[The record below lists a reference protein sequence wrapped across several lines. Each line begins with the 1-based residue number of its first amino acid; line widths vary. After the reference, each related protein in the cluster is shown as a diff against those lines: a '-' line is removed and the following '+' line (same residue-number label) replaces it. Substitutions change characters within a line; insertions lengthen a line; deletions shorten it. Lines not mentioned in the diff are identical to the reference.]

1 MLPEGWRLPT
11 LPLLNGEAG
20 QLRGEQIRWP
30 VRAVPDRHTGP
41 LRLGVIAEPGWQAPD
56 DTVLAPGST
65 AVLAFEYQAPVTGQ
79 VRFHSDHPAVR
90 GLLMDRA
97 CSGDSEQWQRGQ
109 NADWPVTAG
118 ERLCVRVPV
127 RFDGQPT
134 RIPVTATTLP
144 HNGPAGFV
152 MTPQQSAVKILPGS

>member
-1 MLPEGWRLPT
+1 MNIRLRSP
-11 LPLLNGEAG
+11 
-20 QLRGEQIRWP
+20 
-30 VRAVPDRHTGP
+30 
-41 LRLGVIAEPGWQAPD
+41 
-56 DTVLAPGST
+56 
-65 AVLAFEYQAPVTGQ
+65 GQ

-109 NADWPVTAG
+109 NADWPVAAG

-134 RIPVTATTLP
+134 RIPVTATHAAPQWACRLCDDA
-144 HNGPAGFV
+144 PAERGKNSSRVLKVFPV
-152 MTPQQSAVKILPGS
+152 SPFLSL